1 MHTAQPGDKYLA
13 GGLGTLLTHSYYD
26 ETDSSFLCA
35 ECALLC
41 PARRGHVFRKVGQL
55 KAELKKEIQSTFEE
69 IDLWIESWKSQL
81 RGIRQKSDKV
91 LINSLDSIEQTTE
104 IIGSQISRDHEEYT
118 TSLRTQDQDLNYLN
132 AWATNSITMIKYD
145 VESSVETDLDSSEAG
160 IRESLAEILSKVKAT
175 AQTNAE
181 SLAASFDTYQ
191 EGTFQPFV
199 SKTFTMQ
206 LISSSPDGMEKSIL
220 SEPLMVFG
228 LEWRLRIRY
237 YLSDDGSD
245 SKLPFG
251 VFLTLSEST
260 IDLEEVQFEYGVELL
275 GAPVHNFSFRNTAR
289 FRRGDSW
296 GRNRF
301 CTMGDLRSLRSI
313 GNGET
318 RPSLEFRVQVR
329 PSNLV
334 LRCQLQQAYIKH
346 LEMRVS

>member
-160 IRESLAEILSKVKAT
+160 IRESLAEILSKVK
-175 AQTNAE
+175 
-181 SLAASFDTYQ
+181 
-191 EGTFQPFV
+191 V
-199 SKTFTMQ
+199 C
-206 LISSSPDGMEKSIL
+206 
-220 SEPLMVFG
+220 
-228 LEWRLRIRY
+228 
-237 YLSDDGSD
+237 
-245 SKLPFG
+245 
-251 VFLTLSEST
+251 
-260 IDLEEVQFEYGVELL
+260 
-275 GAPVHNFSFRNTAR
+275 PV
-289 FRRGDSW
+289 
-296 GRNRF
+296 
-301 CTMGDLRSLRSI
+301 
-313 GNGET
+313 ET
-318 RPSLEFRVQVR
+318 RVASRWFPTALPAR
-329 PSNLV
+329 NV
-334 LRCQLQQAYIKH
+334 LNSYGFL
-346 LEMRVS
+346 

>member
-1 MHTAQPGDKYLA
+1 
-13 GGLGTLLTHSYYD
+13 
-26 ETDSSFLCA
+26 
-35 ECALLC
+35 
-41 PARRGHVFRKVGQL
+41 
-55 KAELKKEIQSTFEE
+55 
-69 IDLWIESWKSQL
+69 
-81 RGIRQKSDKV
+81 
-91 LINSLDSIEQTTE
+91 
-104 IIGSQISRDHEEYT
+104 
-118 TSLRTQDQDLNYLN
+118 
-132 AWATNSITMIKYD
+132 
-145 VESSVETDLDSSEAG
+145 
-160 IRESLAEILSKVKAT
+160 
-175 AQTNAE
+175 
-181 SLAASFDTYQ
+181 
-191 EGTFQPFV
+191 
-199 SKTFTMQ
+199 MQ

-228 LEWRLRIRY
+228 LEWRLRIRVRLGITFHSHLARRTLHAEPSKSTGHNWTASDLFVSLRSPRAQY